1 MLLGVHVSIADKIYN
16 SIDRAKGLG
25 CNTMQIFSRSP
36 REFRN
41 IPLKV
46 EDIEEFRLRRKKTD
60 IKPIF
65 VHMPYLVNL
74 ASPDDKLYKTS
85 IKLYIDS
92 IKDADALGAEY
103 IVTHMGSH
111 KASGEE
117 KGLKRLYDAINII
130 LSKTKDL
137 KVSLLLENTSGS
149 GFSLGHKL
157 EHQKIVIDQVEDK
170 NRIGVCFDTCH
181 AFVAGYNIATRN
193 GLKETINQLQTF
205 IGLDKLKLV
214 HLNDARD
221 NFGSLR
227 DRHEHIGKGKIGL
240 SGFRNIVNHPKLK
253 NVPFVLEMPKKN
265 ELDDKNNLK
274 IIRRLLKKEV

>member
-1 MLLGVHVSIADKIYN
+1 MRLGVHVSIADKIYN

-36 REFRN
+36 REFRG
-41 IPLKV
+41 IPLKP
-46 EDIEEFRLRRKKTD
+46 EDCEEFRRRRKKSN

-74 ASPDDKLYKTS
+74 ASPDNKLYRTS

-111 KASGEE
+111 KGSGEE
-117 KGLKRLYDAINII
+117 KGLRRFSDAINVIFD
-130 LSKTKDL
+130 KTKDS
-137 KVSLLLENTSGS
+137 KVSILLENTSGS
-149 GFSLGHKL
+149 GFSIGHNFQQ
-157 EHQKIVIDQVEDK
+157 QKKVIDEIEDK
-170 NRIGVCFDTCH
+170 SRIGMCLDTCH
-181 AFVAGYNIATRN
+181 AFTAGYDIATKD
-193 GLKETINQLQTF
+193 GLKDTIAQLEEQV
-205 IGLDKLKLV
+205 GLKYLKLI
-214 HLNDARD
+214 HLNDSRD

-240 SGFRNIVNHPKLK
+240 EGFKNIVNHPKLK
-253 NVPFVLEMPKKN
+253 NVPCVLETPKASEN
-265 ELDDKNNLK
+265 DDKMNLK
-274 IIRRLLKKEV
+274 TVRKLRK